1 MQKNVW
7 IQLRTSSLCKINVWI
22 KTRISGLCKYVSELT
37 LSWNKMRMKL
47 LIAHRNLQICS
58 TLLVQ
63 LQVRYFISAYIG
75 ASSIRAARDASFWN
89 SFCKSEENFETG
101 CDRKMTTSASFSSM
115 LNFVRFCNLRAEVQ
129 RNKVCNPRY
138 DCT

>member
-1 MQKNVW
+1 M
-7 IQLRTSSLCKINVWI
+7 RT
-22 KTRISGLCKYVSELT
+22 E
-37 LSWNKMRMKL
+37 L
-47 LIAHRNLQICS
+47 LITHRNLQICS

-63 LQVRYFISAYIG
+63 LQVRYFISAYIS

-115 LNFVRFCNLRAEVQ
+115 LNFVRFCNLRAEVYNATKSVTRGTTVRRKLNIRLEITVIKENLSM
-129 RNKVCNPRY
+129 RNIIMY
-138 DCT
+138 